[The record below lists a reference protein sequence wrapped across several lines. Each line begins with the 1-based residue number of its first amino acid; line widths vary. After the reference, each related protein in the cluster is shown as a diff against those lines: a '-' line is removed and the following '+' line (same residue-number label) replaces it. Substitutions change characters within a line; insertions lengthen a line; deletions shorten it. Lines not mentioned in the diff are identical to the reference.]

1 MQSVACILCT
11 LVLWAS
17 AWAGPA
23 SAVEQKVS
31 FEHKRINMFIGFSA
45 IGIGYDTYGRLL
57 AKHLG
62 KHLSGNPTVI
72 PQNKPGAGSL
82 SLMNQIYNLGAKDGT
97 DIALVGRGAAMDPL
111 IAGAPSSAKFE
122 ATKFNWIGS
131 MNNEVAGFFISDRA
145 PVKNYEDIL
154 AGRPMSVGSTG
165 TGGDPQ
171 VFAKALN
178 GILNTKL
185 KPIAGYPG
193 MNEILLAITRGELD
207 GVLGYSWGA
216 ARQGSR
222 DDLQNGRLKIVM
234 QLALKK
240 HPELRDVPLVMD
252 LVPDGDQKKV
262 LELIFSRQSMGRPIV
277 APPGLDPEVVAAL
290 RKGFAETMSDPD
302 FISECERLS
311 LEISFVSGDEVQS
324 IVDRVYAFP
333 DAVIKRAQEVVK

>member
-1 MQSVACILCT
+1 
-11 LVLWAS
+11 
-17 AWAGPA
+17 
-23 SAVEQKVS
+23 
-31 FEHKRINMFIGFSA
+31 
-45 IGIGYDTYGRLL
+45 
-57 AKHLG
+57 
-62 KHLSGNPTVI
+62 
-72 PQNKPGAGSL
+72 
-82 SLMNQIYNLGAKDGT
+82 
-97 DIALVGRGAAMDPL
+97 
-111 IAGAPSSAKFE
+111 
-122 ATKFNWIGS
+122 
-131 MNNEVAGFFISDRA
+131 
-145 PVKNYEDIL
+145 
-154 AGRPMSVGSTG
+154 
-165 TGGDPQ
+165 
-171 VFAKALN
+171 VFAKALD

-222 DDLQNGRLKIVM
+222 DDLQSGRLKIVM

-240 HPELRDVPLVMD
+240 HAELKDVPLVMD

-302 FISECERLS
+302 FINECERLS
-311 LEISFVSGDEVQS
+311 LEINFVSGEEVQS